1 MPRCSVF
8 FCAAVVLLTVYLVW
22 SHFHDGE
29 PSEWGGSITEQ
40 QAR

>member
-1 MPRCSVF
+1 MPRFSVF
-8 FCAAVVLLTVYLVW
+8 FCAALFLLTVYLVW

-29 PSEWGGSITEQ
+29 PGKWGGAITEQ